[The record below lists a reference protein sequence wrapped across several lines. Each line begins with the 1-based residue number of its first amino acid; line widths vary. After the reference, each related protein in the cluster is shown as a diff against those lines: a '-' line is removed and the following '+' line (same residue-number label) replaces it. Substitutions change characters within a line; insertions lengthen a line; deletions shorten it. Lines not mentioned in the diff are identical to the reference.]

1 MNPAAG
7 APDRFGSDGSHMSE
21 VIPGCEVLIQRG
33 PAWLKSA
40 RLGILANQA
49 SVTRGF
55 VSVRDAVARAGGRIR
70 CLFAPQHGFH
80 ADRQANM
87 IESSDE
93 WDAAFSVPVFS
104 LYSEIRRP
112 TREMLEQI
120 DVLVIDL
127 QDVGTRVYT
136 YGTTVGL
143 CLEAARGLDLKV
155 VILDRPNPINGVQVE
170 GNVLAEGFE
179 SFVGRYGIPMRHGLT
194 LGELAR
200 FVSLEKRLDV
210 DLEIVAMT
218 GWLRGDFYPDT
229 SLPWIFPSPNM
240 PTWETALLYPGMVL
254 LEGTNVSEG
263 RGTTLPFHL
272 FGAPFLDHRAFNAL
286 LEKAALPGV
295 VFRPVHFEPMF
306 DKWTGQLCSGFQ
318 VHVTDRRSF
327 RPYLTG
333 LVILQAFLAL
343 HSEELGW
350 LPPPYEYEYEKLP
363 IDILLGDGRVRRD
376 LERGVGAREIERS
389 WLDGLGAFERSRSE
403 ILIYP

>member
-1 MNPAAG
+1 
-7 APDRFGSDGSHMSE
+7 
-21 VIPGCEVLIQRG
+21 
-33 PAWLKSA
+33 LKSA
-40 RLGILANQA
+40 RLGVLVNQA

-55 VSVRDAVARAGGRIR
+55 VSVRDAIAHAGGRVC
-70 CLFAPQHGFH
+70 CLFSPQHGFH

-93 WDAAFSVPVFS
+93 WDAATSVPVYS
-104 LYSEIRRP
+104 LYSEIRQP
-112 TREMLEQI
+112 SREMLQRI
-120 DVLVIDL
+120 DALVIDL

-143 CLEAARGLDLKV
+143 CLEAAQGLDLKV

-170 GNVLAEGFE
+170 GNVLVEGFA

-194 LGELAR
+194 MGELAR
-200 FVSLEKRLDV
+200 FVALEKRLDL
-210 DLEIVAMT
+210 DLEVIAMN
-218 GWLRGDFYPDT
+218 GWRRGDFFPET
-229 SLPWIFPSPNM
+229 ALPWVFPSPNM

-263 RGTTLPFHL
+263 RGTTLPFQL
-272 FGAPFLDHRAFNAL
+272 FGAPFLNQGAFSAL
-286 LEKAALPGV
+286 IKEAALPGV

-306 DKWTGQLCSGFQ
+306 DKWKGELCAGFQ
-318 VHVTDRRSF
+318 LHVTDRRSF

-343 HSEELGW
+343 HPGEVSW
-350 LPPPYEYEYEKLP
+350 LPPPYEYEYEKMP

-376 LERGVGAREIERS
+376 LERGVDAREIEGG
-389 WLDGLGAFERSRSE
+389 WLDGLGAFESSRSE
-403 ILIYP
+403 VLIYP